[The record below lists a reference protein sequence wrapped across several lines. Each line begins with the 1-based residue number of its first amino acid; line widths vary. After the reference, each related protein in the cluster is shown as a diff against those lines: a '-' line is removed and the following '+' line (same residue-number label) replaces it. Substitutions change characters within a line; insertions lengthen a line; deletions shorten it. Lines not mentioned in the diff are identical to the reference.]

1 MLTGWRGLGAFWLA
15 ILLLMA
21 CGVVVLQT
29 LGPLPP
35 PSRAPQ
41 PARPARVAAA
51 SVAAAKPAPPPLVTR
66 HVDAPPGDR
75 PGRDTPGPIA
85 DPDPALLEPGPGGAS
100 DMLPRIAE
108 DGRRPMQF
116 YAAGFDQS
124 NRRPRIGIL
133 VAGIGLNRAD
143 SEKAIHDLPG
153 PITLAVSPYA
163 TQLAPLLA
171 AARLAEHE
179 YLLSIPMEPQAF
191 PQNDPGPRALMT
203 SLSST
208 DNLDRLR
215 WLMAHLQ
222 GYVGVTNALGGELR
236 GERFAGMAKQ
246 MAPALAEIA
255 HRGLLYVDARPAD
268 AGGQAVQN
276 QVWSAD
282 VDLVVDEPL
291 DDIDVKL
298 ARLELMAHDKGES
311 LGLVGEP
318 SPVVVQHLAAW
329 ANGLLNRGLALA
341 PVSAL
346 VRPPAEVAAS
356 GQ

>member
-21 CGVVVLQT
+21 GGAVVLQT

-35 PSRAPQ
+35 PSRAPK
-41 PARPARVAAA
+41 PAPPARVAAA
-51 SVAAAKPAPPPLVTR
+51 RPAPPPLVTR
-66 HVDAPPGDR
+66 HVDAPPADR

-108 DGRRPMQF
+108 DGRRPMQV

-133 VAGIGLNRAD
+133 LAGIGLNRAD

-153 PITLAVSPYA
+153 PVTLAVSPYA

-171 AARLAEHE
+171 AARLADHE

-246 MAPALAEIA
+246 MEPALAEIA

-276 QVWSAD
+276 QVWSTD
-282 VDLVVDEPL
+282 VDLVVDEPTGRHRREAGATGA
-291 DDIDVKL
+291 DG
-298 ARLELMAHDKGES
+298 ARQGRMRWAWL
-311 LGLVGEP
+311 GEP